1 MTNNEDWKML
11 FELVANES
19 DPQKLSRLL
28 DRLIHALDERRKTL
42 RAMHPDNPTSGSGGL
57 ES

>member
-19 DPQKLSRLL
+19 DPQKLSKLL
-28 DRLIHALDERRKTL
+28 DRLIRALDERRQAL
-42 RAMHPDNPTSGSGGL
+42 RTMHPGNPSSDPSEL
-57 ES
+57 EN